1 MSVIELRKHIISKV
15 NVMDDEEVL
24 QEIQE
29 LIKMEAEEDSVYKLT
44 DQEKSAV
51 EMGLTDIREGRVV
64 SSEEANE
71 RIAQWLRK

>member
-71 RIAQWLRK
+71 RIVQWLRK